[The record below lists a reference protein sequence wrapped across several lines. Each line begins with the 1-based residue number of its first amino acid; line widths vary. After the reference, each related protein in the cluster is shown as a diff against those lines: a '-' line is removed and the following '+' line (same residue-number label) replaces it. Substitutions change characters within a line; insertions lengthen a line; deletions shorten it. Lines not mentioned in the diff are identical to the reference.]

1 MSSRATGIATTCGCS
16 STMPTDGV
24 ALRASLDA
32 RRRGLVLLAV
42 VLHPPVVA
50 PVVKRLTRKPRIESL
65 DVDGVALEVL
75 HPPGRGPWPA
85 WLFINGAHPLR
96 RREPVVWRLARG
108 LARAG
113 FLVVVPDI
121 PGLGEGAVTRRTLDA
136 AAAVVRYATERPDV
150 KGGRVALIG
159 ASTGAGLAVVTAGR
173 PELASRVSV
182 VAAVAPYADLPKLV
196 CLTTTCVY
204 DEDTVFE
211 PHQVTELHKSVI
223 ARSLVSC
230 LQPGDERERLL
241 VELDAID
248 REAADPLVELPRRAA
263 ELGPEARAVIN
274 LLENRDPDRFRDLFD
289 ALPPATLELLD
300 DLSPLGVSAQLRAP
314 VEVVVPP
321 HDEYFPLG
329 EAEALARSLPNVHL
343 TITGALDHTRPSLAR
358 FAEFRS
364 FQRFVVRGL
373 AAAVGP

>member
-1 MSSRATGIATTCGCS
+1 MT
-16 STMPTDGV
+16 TDGV
-24 ALRASLDA
+24 GLRASLDA
-32 RRRGLVLLAV
+32 RRRSLVLLAV

-50 PVVKRLTRKPRIESL
+50 PVVKRLTRKPRVESL
-65 DVDGVALEVL
+65 NVDGVAVEVL

-196 CLTTTCVY
+196 CLTTTCFY
-204 DEDTVFE
+204 DEETVFE

-223 ARSLVSC
+223 ARSLVSG
-230 LQPGDERERLL
+230 LPLGDDRERLL
-241 VELDAID
+241 AELDAID

-263 ELGPEARAVIN
+263 EVGPEARAVIN

-289 ALPPATLELLD
+289 ALPPAMLELLA

-314 VEVVVPP
+314 IEVVVPP
-321 HDEYFPLG
+321 HDQYFPLG

-358 FAEFRS
+358 LAEFRS